1 MNKVWEKDYF
11 AYMKGSEFIAVLCSG
26 NYKVSSCYEVLL
38 KGMAYPIYARDV
50 GEIFFSGFIFAKF
63 VNKVWEKDYFG
74 YMKGSKFIAVLFC
87 WNYKVRNCYELLLQ
101 GRRHPIYA
109 REVF

>member
-1 MNKVWEKDYF
+1 MNKVWEKDNF
-11 AYMKGSEFIAVLCSG
+11 GSMKGSEFIAVLCSG
-26 NYKVSSCYEVLL
+26 NYKVSNCYELLL

-50 GEIFFSGFIFAKF
+50 GEIFFSVFFAKF
-63 VNKVWEKDYFG
+63 LNKVWEKDYFE
-74 YMKGSKFIAVLFC
+74 YLKESKFIAVLFI
-87 WNYKVRNCYELLLQ
+87 WNYKVRNCYELLSP